1 LEGILVHL
9 IWLLI
14 YALIIAVVCW
24 IVVRI
29 LATFAP
35 PAAAYSWIIWAIG
48 GLLLLILVVRLL
60 GSVIPSPP

>member
-1 LEGILVHL
+1 V
-9 IWLLI
+9 

-24 IVVRI
+24 IVTRI

-35 PAAAYSWIIWAIG
+35 PAAAYAWNVWAIG